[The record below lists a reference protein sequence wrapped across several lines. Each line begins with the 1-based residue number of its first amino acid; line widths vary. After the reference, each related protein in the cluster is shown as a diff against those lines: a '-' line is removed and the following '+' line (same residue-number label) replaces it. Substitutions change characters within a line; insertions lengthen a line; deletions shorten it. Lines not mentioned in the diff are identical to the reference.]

1 MKQLVLAKYT
11 LIPLNCFAL
20 ILFLIIFVGAVLWVY
35 RRSGREYYRYMGS
48 LPLQE
53 D

>member
-35 RRSGREYYRYMGS
+35 RRSGKEYYKYMEN
-48 LPLQE
+48 LPFKG